1 MRRSLRSLIDA
12 MDFAGNLVEGTN
24 HLYRD
29 HNLENTGFNNCY
41 SSFST
46 INYQSMKSHI
56 YRYAYPKNRLF
67 VGLLASVCCLFQ
79 VFAWLT
85 VLLSG
90 NLPIYVPVVYANFV
104 SHFTVMFTSNSIFS
118 ANEPENPE
126 KMVVYIKL
134 NSDHV
139 QM

>member
-46 INYQSMKSHI
+46 INYQSMKSL
-56 YRYAYPKNRLF
+56 AYLSICLPKESLVRRSSCLC
-67 VGLLASVCCLFQ
+67 LLPISSICLAYCSPLWQSPYLCTCCLCEFCFSLHSNVHFQ
-79 VFAWLT
+79 LNFLRKRT
-85 VLLSG
+85 G
-90 NLPIYVPVVYANFV
+90 EPGENGRIY
-104 SHFTVMFTSNSIFS
+104 
-118 ANEPENPE
+118 
-126 KMVVYIKL
+126 
-134 NSDHV
+134 
-139 QM
+139 